1 MKQQYKFY
9 RSLLKRP
16 DRIVPIIIN
25 RIEFLSYQI
34 NQVESNQQIKQ
45 NGRKQKKWIKSN
57 HTNTNTR
64 NDYTTWVWLLWIS
77 YEVNSTI
84 FINNTLFLFR
94 LNILLNESSSL
105 TFWIR
110 FGISNYNPYS
120 LFWSTYQCNQNK
132 DTRNHIL
139 QNWWMF
145 DLEDP
150 HSIIS
155 NHFII
160 TSHYQ
165 RTWIIIPSFSPILQY
180 PISQYTH
187 CFLLIPFITIQTFIN
202 GWIIDCQIGTVWFF
216 VFIDSICFLD
226 KKYGYRL
233 W

>member
-1 MKQQYKFY
+1 MCIGLKQQYKFY
-9 RSLLKRP
+9 RSLSNRP

-25 RIEFLSYQI
+25 RNEFLLYQT
-34 NQVESNQQIKQ
+34 NQVESNQQIKR

-57 HTNTNTR
+57 QINTNTR

-77 YEVNSTI
+77 YEVNSTM
-84 FINNTLFLFR
+84 FINNTLFWSR

-105 TFWIR
+105 TFWIK

-120 LFWSTYQCNQNK
+120 LFWSTYQCHQNK
-132 DTRNHIL
+132 DNRNYIL
-139 QNWWMF
+139 QNWWML
-145 DLEDP
+145 DLEGP

-165 RTWIIIPSFSPILQY
+165 RTWIIIIPSFSPILQY

-187 CFLLIPFITIQTFIN
+187 CFLLIP
-202 GWIIDCQIGTVWFF
+202 
-216 VFIDSICFLD
+216 
-226 KKYGYRL
+226 Y
-233 W
+233 